1 MQIINQISYINH
13 ITYGL
18 ISILYNYEELIPKK
32 KKKTK
37 PNRIKT
43 HIKEEKRQAP

>member
-32 KKKTK
+32 KKKKKNQTK
-37 PNRIKT
+37 QDKDT
-43 HIKEEKRQAP
+43 Y